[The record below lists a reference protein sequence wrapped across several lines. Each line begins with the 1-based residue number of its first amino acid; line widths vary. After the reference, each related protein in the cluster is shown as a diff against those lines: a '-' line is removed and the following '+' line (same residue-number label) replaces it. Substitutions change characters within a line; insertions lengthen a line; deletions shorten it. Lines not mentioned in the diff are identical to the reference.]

1 MPNGFTTWFVNPGS
15 LHAGFFMRWETSTH
29 GEVEQLEAPVL
40 QPRSHGKMVAPWDV
54 IMILGK
60 PALG

>member
-1 MPNGFTTWFVNPGS
+1 MGL
-15 LHAGFFMRWETSTH
+15 LHGLLTQGPSMRFFFMRWETSTH